1 MTSDDEILRLRP
13 RNFENHKI
21 KFGSSP
27 QKGKVDLCMTNGSK
41 VMIYL
46 TLLYFKFYCTLVSI
60 AKGNIAK
67 TNKS

>member
-21 KFGSSP
+21 KFCFSP
-27 QKGKVDLCMTNGSK
+27 QNGKVDLCMTNRSI

-46 TLLYFKFYCTLVSI
+46 SLLYFLLQYLQEYSKI
-60 AKGNIAK
+60 
-67 TNKS
+67 